1 MKVGE
6 ILSQDVIIVKKKSQ
20 ARVIW
25 NRFTKNKVAVIGLVI
40 LCAVIIFTYGAN
52 LFFSYEDAIKQ
63 NLSIKLNKP
72 SFAHPFGTDYYG
84 RDLLTRVAF
93 GGRISISVSVA
104 VTFLTLAVSLIIGA
118 ASAYW
123 GGIIDSINMRVSDM
137 FMAIPP
143 ILMAITIVAVLGPN
157 LFNLLLALAISSI
170 PSTVRMVRSLILTI
184 KNNEYIEAAHAC
196 GTSNIMIIF
205 KHLIPNIM
213 GVTIVSATLG
223 LAGIILSISALG
235 FLGLGA
241 QPPTPEWG
249 LILSEGRG
257 QIRYNPYLVF
267 FPGMATVITVL
278 ALNLVG
284 DGLRDALDP
293 RMKN

>member
-104 VTFLTLAVSLIIGA
+104 VTFLTLAVSIIIGA